1 MRVHQLSVADKALS
15 VSRAADRRFNS
26 CLPVEKPMRRQGQ
39 MRTSRDQQLDWVPAA
54 LVAHW
59 LRTPELEVLTAAEN
73 CSFGRKRPT
82 DSVPVHEFGDPKTVV
97 K

>member
-1 MRVHQLSVADKALS
+1 MCYPYLCPEPPIGGSTLA
-15 VSRAADRRFNS
+15 
-26 CLPVEKPMRRQGQ
+26 CLWRNLCGETRSDANR
-39 MRTSRDQQLDWVPAA
+39 SRDQQLDWVPAA